1 MEGGILMA
9 EIIKVNDTTVAEVG
23 TKEVRI
29 VYGKTELV
37 KRKESLEKQLVVVN
51 ELLAVF
57 D

>member
-1 MEGGILMA
+1 MVKRID
-9 EIIKVNDTTVAEVG
+9 KVNDTTVAETG
-23 TKEVRI
+23 TEEIRR

-37 KRKESLEKQLVVVN
+37 NRKASLETQLANVD